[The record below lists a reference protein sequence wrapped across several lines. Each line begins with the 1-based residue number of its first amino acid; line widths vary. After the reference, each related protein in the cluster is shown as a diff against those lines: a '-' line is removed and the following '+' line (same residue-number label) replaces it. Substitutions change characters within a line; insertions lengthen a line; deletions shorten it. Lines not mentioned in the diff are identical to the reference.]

1 MNRRWSRIRSSTQR
15 VYHDLVILFSQFGN
29 VKPLRAG
36 SITQTSTSEQRE
48 RRKTK
53 KKERPRGSLEEERK
67 KINQTS
73 DSVPASARGGSRT
86 VEQRQLRNEQQ
97 LGKERR
103 EKDGPGQRRE
113 EGDGIEGCWAR
124 CRVSAGAARCGS
136 GVQDRKASNARVLK
150 GAGQ

>member
-15 VYHDLVILFSQFGN
+15 VYHGLVILFSQFGN

-53 KKERPRGSLEEERK
+53 KERPRGSLEEERK
-67 KINQTS
+67 KKPTKR
-73 DSVPASARGGSRT
+73 VTRFRRARGGGSRT